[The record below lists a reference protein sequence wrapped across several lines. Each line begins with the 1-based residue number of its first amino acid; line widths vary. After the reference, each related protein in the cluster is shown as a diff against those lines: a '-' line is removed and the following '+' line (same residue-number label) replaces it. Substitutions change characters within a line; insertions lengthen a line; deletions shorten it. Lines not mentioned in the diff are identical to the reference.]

1 VIAESKW
8 FSELSA
14 KTMEWGKEMRI
25 RFAGP
30 VAKLLGVT
38 DYSLPLQQAVTVE
51 EIVSVLATEFSNAEV
66 FRENPTAEG
75 IVPYVWMVLKNRT
88 TLVQSQEILNDE
100 DEIYFIPTVM
110 GG

>member
-1 VIAESKW
+1 
-8 FSELSA
+8 
-14 KTMEWGKEMRI
+14 MRI

-30 VAKLLGVT
+30 VAKMLGVSE
-38 DYSLPLQQAVTVE
+38 YSLPVRQAVTVGE
-51 EIVSVLATEFSNAEV
+51 VLSLLAAEFSHLEV
-66 FRENPTAEG
+66 FRQNPNAEG